1 MNEEKTF
8 AQKVIQFDE
17 NLSNISIELPEGFK
31 IINPFNG
38 DKKETVRKI
47 STSFYKR
54 FYNDRNNR
62 RLILGSSPARR
73 GTAVTGVPFE
83 DALHLQKETGINIQ
97 KFSDAC
103 AIKMLL
109 SIHNS

>member
-38 DKKETVRKI
+38 DKKKLFIKFQHHFIKDFIMIEITV
-47 STSFYKR
+47 
-54 FYNDRNNR
+54 
-62 RLILGSSPARR
+62 
-73 GTAVTGVPFE
+73 V
-83 DALHLQKETGINIQ
+83 
-97 KFSDAC
+97 
-103 AIKMLL
+103 
-109 SIHNS
+109 

>member
-38 DKKETVRKI
+38 DKKETYI
-47 STSFYKR
+47 DCYT
-54 FYNDRNNR
+54 
-62 RLILGSSPARR
+62 
-73 GTAVTGVPFE
+73 
-83 DALHLQKETGINIQ
+83 KEKNICV
-97 KFSDAC
+97 KE
-103 AIKMLL
+103 
-109 SIHNS
+109 

>member
-38 DKKETVRKI
+38 DKK
-47 STSFYKR
+47 
-54 FYNDRNNR
+54 
-62 RLILGSSPARR
+62 
-73 GTAVTGVPFE
+73 
-83 DALHLQKETGINIQ
+83 
-97 KFSDAC
+97 
-103 AIKMLL
+103 
-109 SIHNS
+109 

>member
-47 STSFYKR
+47 STSFYKHSACI
-54 FYNDRNNR
+54 FLYRNNNR
-62 RLILGSSPARR
+62 YHC
-73 GTAVTGVPFE
+73 
-83 DALHLQKETGINIQ
+83 D
-97 KFSDAC
+97 
-103 AIKMLL
+103 LL
-109 SIHNS
+109 FFA